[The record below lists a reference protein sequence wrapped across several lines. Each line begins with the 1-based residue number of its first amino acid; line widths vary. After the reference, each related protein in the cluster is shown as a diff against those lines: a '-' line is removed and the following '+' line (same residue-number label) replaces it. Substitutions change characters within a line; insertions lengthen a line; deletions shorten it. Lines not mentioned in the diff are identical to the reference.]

1 MRRNRYDEGRMR
13 VRYDSGYDRGYGRPM
28 RGRGRYDAEQRGG
41 GHGWGEA
48 MAYGREPGAT
58 VPGMFTP
65 FGWDPM
71 MRWSGWDPLLGFVP
85 YQDTPREWSYGLAE
99 DARRYDH
106 PYYRGGGQ
114 GYGRDYGPPRGYG
127 QDYRASGGQGY
138 GREYGPPRGYGQDY
152 RAQPRQRPPY
162 GRGYDAE
169 QTFPP
174 RRGPR
179 R

>member
-13 VRYDSGYDRGYGRPM
+13 SRYDRGYDRPM
-28 RGRGRYDAEQRGG
+28 RGRARYDAEVRGG
-41 GHGWGEA
+41 GYDRGWRDA
-48 MAYGREPGAT
+48 MAFGREPGAT
-58 VPGMFTP
+58 MPGLFTA

-114 GYGRDYGPPRGYG
+114 GYGRDYGPRRGY
-127 QDYRASGGQGY
+127 
-138 GREYGPPRGYGQDY
+138 EQDY
-152 RAQPRQRPPY
+152 RAQRRPY
-162 GRGYDAE
+162 DRGYDAE
-169 QTFPP
+169 HTMPP

>member
-1 MRRNRYDEGRMR
+1 MRRNRYDEWRMR
-13 VRYDSGYDRGYGRPM
+13 AGYDRGYGRPM

-41 GHGWGEA
+41 GYDRGGWGEA

-85 YQDTPREWSYGLAE
+85 YQDTPRNWSYGLAE

-106 PYYRGGGQ
+106 PYYRG
-114 GYGRDYGPPRGYG
+114 
-127 QDYRASGGQGY
+127 GGQGY

>member
-13 VRYDSGYDRGYGRPM
+13 APYDRGYGRPM
-28 RGRGRYDAEQRGG
+28 RGRGHYDAEQRGG
-41 GHGWGEA
+41 GYDRGWREA
-48 MAYGREPGAT
+48 MAYGREPGA
-58 VPGMFTP
+58 PAPMFTP

-71 MRWSGWDPLLGFVP
+71 MRWAGWDPLMGFVP

-114 GYGRDYGPPRGYG
+114 AYGGDYGARGYGRDYRV
-127 QDYRASGGQGY
+127 
-138 GREYGPPRGYGQDY
+138 
-152 RAQPRQRPPY
+152 QRRPY
-162 GRGYDAE
+162 GRGYDTDHPM
-169 QTFPP
+169 QP